1 QYALAKLLVVPP
13 ANICVVGDP
22 DQSIYAWRNADI
34 RNILSFQKDYPEAT
48 LIQLDENYRST
59 STIIEAATQLISSNR
74 DRLPNEIWT
83 QNQEGSPIII
93 HEAFNGEEEAE
104 FVIRRIEYLIREEGV
119 TQSECAIMYR
129 VNAQS
134 RMIEEACLKYGM
146 KYRLVGGIRFYQ
158 RKEVK
163 DLISYLRLI
172 NNQEDQISLQRIL
185 NVPPRGVG
193 ATTIDRLMF
202 KAKKEEIT
210 VSNLLKKLS
219 ADEESTSDIA
229 QQLPSRALKSLIEL
243 ENLIADLRLMSKS
256 SSVVELIDFILDK
269 TSYRS
274 YLQNKFDDH
283 GDRWENI
290 SELRNAAFS
299 FTELGPQKDLN
310 ELLEH
315 LALVTDLDSYDQSTD
330 GVTLITLHQAK
341 GLEFRVVFIIGLEEG
356 LLPHSRSIDNPESLE
371 EERRL
376 CYVGITRCMEH
387 LYLVRAF
394 RRSFM
399 GSNGPTIPSRFLQ
412 EIPSSLLHSMNSY
425 KNTVPNNKNLLSE
438 SSSSEPCL
446 TFETGDKVVHKTFG
460 EGIVI
465 KTNGSKQEGE
475 VTVAFIGGAGIK
487 RLLLSYA
494 NLRKL

>member
-1 QYALAKLLVVPP
+1 
-13 ANICVVGDP
+13 
-22 DQSIYAWRNADI
+22 
-34 RNILSFQKDYPEAT
+34 
-48 LIQLDENYRST
+48 
-59 STIIEAATQLISSNR
+59 
-74 DRLPNEIWT
+74 
-83 QNQEGSPIII
+83 
-93 HEAFNGEEEAE
+93 
-104 FVIRRIEYLIREEGV
+104 
-119 TQSECAIMYR
+119 
-129 VNAQS
+129 
-134 RMIEEACLKYGM
+134 
-146 KYRLVGGIRFYQ
+146 
-158 RKEVK
+158 
-163 DLISYLRLI
+163 
-172 NNQEDQISLQRIL
+172 
-185 NVPPRGVG
+185 
-193 ATTIDRLMF
+193 
-202 KAKKEEIT
+202 
-210 VSNLLKKLS
+210 
-219 ADEESTSDIA
+219 
-229 QQLPSRALKSLIEL
+229 
-243 ENLIADLRLMSKS
+243 
-256 SSVVELIDFILDK
+256 LIDFILDK

-425 KNTVPNNKNLLSE
+425 KNPVPNNKNLLSE

-465 KTNGSKQEGE
+465 KTNGSKQENE